1 MSHRP
6 ILKVKVAKHAF
17 RTSAWQHRFRVGM
30 ACWAATALGLFVSSI
45 PAMASAAT
53 RVPAKPGQDVHVA
66 GTGLWAVVKSTK
78 EGIAVFGYAV
88 PSGSRYAAPYFFVA
102 TDGGVAVGRSG
113 GKTKA
118 ARYLFTRSQPPLA
131 GVSHGPAGH
140 ASGIVTLRLGGE
152 LRVAGTSLVLAAG
165 RDPQGKA
172 SLAVVLMPGSSPVPA
187 SYEGGINDREVMVLR
202 LHGTRF
208 SPVFSVAEP
217 HGAPP
222 PATGTTPTTASS
234 RPTTTTSRPPT
245 STTTTIASQGGTIGS
260 SATLDGVKV
269 KLVSVSNNV
278 APATVYDT
286 LPAGQQFDT
295 AKLEVTNAG
304 PSEYVASSDGSTAM
318 VGTDGKL
325 YWPDTDFKAAGCT
338 DFWANSASGQIDLQP
353 ETSAGGCVHWRVPSG
368 VGVKYVYYSPDAGW
382 TKGDF
387 ITWYVG

>member
-1 MSHRP
+1 MTNRP
-6 ILKVKVAKHAF
+6 ILKIDGAR
-17 RTSAWQHRFRVGM
+17 RTSRAPVWQHRFRVCL
-30 ACWAATALGLFVSSI
+30 ACWATTALGLFVPAI
-45 PAMASAAT
+45 PAMASPAA
-53 RVPAKPGQDVHVA
+53 RVPVKPGQDVHAA
-66 GTGLWAVVKSTK
+66 GTGLWAVVKSTN

-102 TDGGVAVGRSG
+102 TDKGVAVGRSG
-113 GKTKA
+113 GKAEA
-118 ARYLFTRSQPPLA
+118 ARYLFSRSQPALV
-131 GVSHGPAGH
+131 GVPHPPAGH

-187 SYEGGINDREVMVLR
+187 SYEGGINAREVMVLR

-217 HGAPP
+217 HGATPP
-222 PATGTTPTTASS
+222 TGTTPTTATS

-245 STTTTIASQGGTIGS
+245 STTTTSPSQRGTVGS

-269 KLVSVSNNV
+269 KLVSVSNKV

-295 AKLEVTNAG
+295 AHLEVTSAG
-304 PSEYVASSDGSTAM
+304 SSEYVASSDGSTAM

-338 DFWANSASGQIDLQP
+338 DFWANSASGQIDLKP
-353 ETSAGGCVHWRVPSG
+353 GTAASGCVHWRVPSG

-387 ITWYVG
+387 ITWYAG